1 MNARASL
8 WASMAIA
15 ASIGLAGCGGSSNNK
30 TNTEDDMEPT
40 AAQLMTEKDSL
51 ATAVTNADNA
61 RRALDSV
68 QPTDM
73 LIQALDGAVT
83 ALDASIKGLMYDET
97 DKAEAEKSLREAR
110 AALSTARTEK
120 GKIDMATTNMENKAK
135 ADAGK
140 ALLGDNIGLGKVNS
154 AATTDAGAPAETFNM
169 ADIND
174 DEDLVINIWD
184 TRLETDANVAKTLKK
199 TQTSVSPL
207 GGWKGAHYEKMNDD
221 KEVTDSAR
229 VYTSQ
234 ADAKKQ
240 NFGAYAASTS
250 GAGVDSTR
258 TSDGY
263 RITDVDGDPNIKGFP
278 TSGSTTYDDDDTVKG
293 SYNGAMGTY
302 TCDNSDGCT
311 VEPHTDGGFDLGDVD
326 EWRFAP
332 DSGDAGMVQTEDGIY
347 LLFGWWLETDPED
360 DGKPTMASAF
370 YGQQGTLASNDLQVA
385 TGVAAIGGTAKYAGK
400 AAGQFAI
407 YRAENKS
414 GDSGDFTADVALTAM
429 FSTSN
434 GANDKGGVT
443 GTIDKFVANGAS
455 VPWSVELKRAGWDSD
470 GNGAFEAQT
479 GADAPKAEAIW
490 SLTEGNPDE
499 NGGGTWEGHLYHQT
513 AEKDDDKNTTPNI
526 AVGVFEANFGSTH
539 EMVGGFGAN
548 LDASN

>member
-83 ALDASIKGLMYDET
+83 ALDAAIKGLMYDET

-120 GKIDMATTNMENKAK
+120 GKLDTAATNMANKAK

-140 ALLGDNIGLGKVNS
+140 ALLGNNIGLGKIGT
-154 AATTDAGAPAETFNM
+154 AALTAVDTGDNLAT
-169 ADIND
+169 INGD
-174 DEDLVINIWD
+174 GELAFNIWD
-184 TRLETDANVAKTLKK
+184 TTIETPESLPRALKK

-207 GGWKGAHYEKMNDD
+207 GGWKGAHYERMNDD

-240 NFGAYAASTS
+240 NFGVYAALPSTTN
-250 GAGVDSTR
+250 VDGTR

-263 RITDVDGDPNIKGFP
+263 RITDADGDPNIKGFP

-332 DSGDAGMVQTEDGIY
+332 DSGDAGMVQTEDDLY

-370 YGQQGTLASNDLQVA
+370 YGPVGTLDNDDLQVA
-385 TGVAAIGGTAKYAGK
+385 SGVTTIGGTAKYAGK
-400 AAGQFAI
+400 ATGQFAI

-429 FSTSN
+429 FSASN
-434 GANDKGGVT
+434 GATDKGGVT

-455 VPWSVELKRAGWDSD
+455 VPWSVELKRAGWTGTA
-470 GNGAFEAQT
+470 GNFESQT

-490 SLTEGNPDE
+490 SLTAGNPDE
-499 NGGGTWEGHLYHQT
+499 NGDGTWEGRLYHQT